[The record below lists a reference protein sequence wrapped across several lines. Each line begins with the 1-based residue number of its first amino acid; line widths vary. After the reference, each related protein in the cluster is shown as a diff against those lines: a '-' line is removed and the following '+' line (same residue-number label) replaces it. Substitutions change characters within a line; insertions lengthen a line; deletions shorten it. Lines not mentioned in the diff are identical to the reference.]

1 MMQEHVWDA
10 AGEFRVIAPST
21 KAIRTL
27 LAVLGSFTALGALIT
42 FTTVARGAWTVPASR
57 AFGTGLTMLLIGGLF
72 FVFLWLWSANVRLL
86 IGQQRVG
93 YRNFFRRNHFWSK
106 GEIDRAVDMAVS
118 YGRTSNPQ
126 RGIYFFGPDGRRELV
141 LSSRVWHAQDLKDF
155 VDATG
160 LRLDYRD
167 APVKA
172 KDARREFPK
181 AFGWA
186 AQHNFIA
193 GCSAMVLAVGLV
205 LGGYALLLAVFH
217 K

>member
-1 MMQEHVWDA
+1 L
-10 AGEFRVIAPST
+10 T
-21 KAIRTL
+21 
-27 LAVLGSFTALGALIT
+27 T
-42 FTTVARGAWTVPASR
+42 FARGAWTMPADR
-57 AFGTGLTMLLIGGLF
+57 ALGSGLTMFLIGGLF

-86 IGQQRVG
+86 IGRERVG
-93 YRNFFRRNHFWSK
+93 YRNFFRRNHFWSR
-106 GEIDRAVDMAVS
+106 GELERAVDMAVS

-160 LRLDYRD
+160 LQLDYRD

-205 LGGYALLLAVFH
+205 VGGYALLSAVH
-217 K
+217 R